1 MLLKS
6 EFLIKQTS
14 MEYVV
19 GRIIGDKEVPQMLPR
34 IYTNIGASKGLTYL
48 GYILVLLHCLNKT
61 LKTKTLNQG

>member
-19 GRIIGDKEVPQMLPR
+19 GRIIGDKEVHQRFPQDFTP
-34 IYTNIGASKGLTYL
+34 TWGLQRVCDRF
-48 GYILVLLHCLNKT
+48 GLHFCAIALFK
-61 LKTKTLNQG
+61 

>member
-19 GRIIGDKEVPQMLPR
+19 GRIIGDKIMEVPQMLPR
-34 IYTNIGASKGLTYL
+34 FYTNMGASKAL
-48 GYILVLLHCLNKT
+48 
-61 LKTKTLNQG
+61 